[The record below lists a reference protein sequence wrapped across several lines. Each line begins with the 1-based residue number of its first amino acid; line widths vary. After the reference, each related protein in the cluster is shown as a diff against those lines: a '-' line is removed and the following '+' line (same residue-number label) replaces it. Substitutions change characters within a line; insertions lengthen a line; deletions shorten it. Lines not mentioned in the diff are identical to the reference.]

1 MTQGTSYDPKNPHKQ
16 AQNFTSRCCWP
27 KGVNVY
33 YQVIMTMEIQHPFFL
48 VEADTIL
55 YGVHVT
61 CFYTPLL
68 CALTPHSLPEY
79 TYHLPRTRK

>member
-1 MTQGTSYDPKNPHKQ
+1 MIRKTPTNKNR
-16 AQNFTSRCCWP
+16 T
-27 KGVNVY
+27 Y
-33 YQVIMTMEIQHPFFL
+33 IQLLMAKRSARILSSHNDYGNSTPLFL

-55 YGVHVT
+55 HGVHVT